1 MTTTTHHPAV
11 AALMAD
17 VEALSMRLRLLAE
30 WLPPAAPA
38 VRTVETTAARNA
50 RWLALHDSLPAGR
63 GQLVNAARLIAATD
77 GVNEGT
83 VRKTLSE
90 AKRQRQPRYG
100 SSPRRDPLNV
110 WH

>member
-1 MTTTTHHPAV
+1 MQSTHHHHPIA
-11 AALMAD
+11 AALS
-17 VEALSMRLRLLAE
+17 VEIEALLKRLLSD
-30 WLPPAAPA
+30 WLPTAAPTA
-38 VRTVETTAARNA
+38 PTSETTAERNA

-63 GQLVNAARLIAATD
+63 GQLVNAARLIAARD
-77 GVNEGT
+77 GVKEGT

-100 SSPRRDPLNV
+100 SSPRRDPLSV

>member
-1 MTTTTHHPAV
+1 MNTTHQHPAV
-11 AALMAD
+11 AALVAE
-17 VEALSMRLRLLAE
+17 VEALAMRLRCLSD
-30 WLPPAAPA
+30 WLPTAAPA
-38 VRTVETTAARNA
+38 VRTVETIAARNA

-63 GQLVNAARLIAATD
+63 GQLVNAARLIATRD

-90 AKRQRQPRYG
+90 AKRARQPRYG